1 MDTILLSGAELA
13 NFFIGGSAYL
23 SANKEQVNALNVFP
37 VPDGDTGTNMGLT
50 MSSAVKNIKGLKS
63 AGEVGNAVAKGALM
77 GARGNS
83 GVITSQILRGF
94 STGLEGKEDVD
105 ALSFAQAMQN
115 GVDLAYKSV
124 MRPVEGTILTV
135 SKAMAKKAAEVAN
148 EDMAVIE
155 LIEVM
160 IAAGKVAL
168 DNTPNQLPQL
178 KAAGVVDAGG
188 QGLICIFEGGLRA
201 LRGEEFAVQ
210 ELASDKPDFVVE
222 NDVDDTSNL
231 VNHYCTEF
239 FIHGTNIDVDAIR
252 NHLADMGDSQVIVGN
267 EELVK
272 THIHTANPGEVLAYA
287 IQFGSLHDLKIEN
300 MKDQHRETINFT
312 DEEIEES
319 KAAEDAPMEIEYNCG
334 VVAVASGDGLV
345 DIYKEMGVAQIIS
358 GGQTMNP
365 SAEDIINAIN
375 KTPANE
381 IMILPNNSNII
392 LAAQQAQKLV
402 EKPVFI
408 VETKY
413 MLQGISAMMGYDPD
427 ASGEENMEA
436 MTEAFQYTKTAG
448 ITYAVRDSHF
458 GDQQIK
464 ENDILGLVAKDIV
477 AVTETIEEAV
487 VKVLENIVDEESG
500 LITMLYGADVSEED
514 AEAIAEVVRNKY
526 ADLDVE
532 MQMGGQSVYYY
543 LISVE

>member
-1 MDTILLSGAELA
+1 VGTIRLSGAELA

-50 MSSAVKNIKGLKS
+50 MSSAVKNIKGLNN
-63 AGEVGNAVAKGALM
+63 AGEVAAAVAKGALM

-94 STGLEGKEDVD
+94 STGLDSKEDVD
-105 ALSFAQAMQN
+105 ALAFAEAMQN

-135 SKAMAKKAAEVAN
+135 SKAMAKKASEAAREEGDIIV
-148 EDMAVIE
+148 
-155 LIEVM
+155 LIEM
-160 IAAGKVAL
+160 IIEAGKIAL

-188 QGLICIFEGGLRA
+188 QGLICIFEGGLKA
-201 LRGEEFAVQ
+201 LRGEEFTVQ
-210 ELASDKPDFVVE
+210 DLTPDKPDFTTE

-231 VNHYCTEF
+231 KFHYCTEF
-239 FIHGTNIDVDAIR
+239 FIHGTDINVEEIR

-272 THIHTANPGEVLAYA
+272 THIHTDDPGKVLSYA
-287 IQFGSLHDLKIEN
+287 LKFGSLHDLKIEN
-300 MKDQHRETINFT
+300 MKDQHRETIFT
-312 DEEIEES
+312 EEEI
-319 KAAEDAPMEIEYNCG
+319 KAAQSAEETPIKIKYNCG
-334 VVAVASGDGLV
+334 VVAVASGEGLV

-381 IMILPNNSNII
+381 IIILPNNSNII

-413 MLQGISAMMGYDPD
+413 MLQGISALMGYNPD
-427 ASGEENMEA
+427 ASGQENYEA
-436 MTEAFQYTKTAG
+436 MTESFQYTKTAG

-458 GDQQIK
+458 NEQEIHKG
-464 ENDILGLVAKDIV
+464 DILGLISKEIA
-477 AVTETIEEAV
+477 AVTSSIEEAV
-487 VKVLENIVDEESG
+487 MTVLDKMIDDESG
-500 LITMLYGADVSEED
+500 LITMLYGEDIKNED
-514 AEAIAEVVRNKY
+514 AEQIEEKVREKY
-526 ADLDVE
+526 PDLEVE
-532 MQMGGQSVYYY
+532 MQFGGQAVYYY
-543 LISVE
+543 LLSVE

>member
-1 MDTILLSGAELA
+1 MGTIRLSGAELA

-50 MSSAVKNIKGLKS
+50 MSSAVKNIKGLNN
-63 AGEVGNAVAKGALM
+63 AGEVAAAVAKGALM

-94 STGLEGKEDVD
+94 STGLDSKEDVD
-105 ALSFAQAMQN
+105 ALAFAEAMQN

-135 SKAMAKKAAEVAN
+135 SKAMAKKASEAAREEGDIIV
-148 EDMAVIE
+148 
-155 LIEVM
+155 LIEM
-160 IAAGKVAL
+160 IIEAGKIAL

-188 QGLICIFEGGLRA
+188 QGLICIFEGGLKA
-201 LRGEEFAVQ
+201 LRGEEFTVQ
-210 ELASDKPDFVVE
+210 DLTPDKPDFTTE

-231 VNHYCTEF
+231 KFHYCTEF
-239 FIHGTNIDVDAIR
+239 FIHGTDINVEEIR

-272 THIHTANPGEVLAYA
+272 THIHTDDPGKVLSYA
-287 IQFGSLHDLKIEN
+287 LKFGSLHDLKIEN
-300 MKDQHRETINFT
+300 MKDQHRETIFT
-312 DEEIEES
+312 EEEI
-319 KAAEDAPMEIEYNCG
+319 KAAQSAEETPIKIKYNCG
-334 VVAVASGDGLV
+334 VVAVASGEGLV

-381 IMILPNNSNII
+381 IIILPNNSNII

-413 MLQGISAMMGYDPD
+413 MLQGISALMGYNPD
-427 ASGEENMEA
+427 ASGQENYEA
-436 MTEAFQYTKTAG
+436 MTESFQYTKTAG

-458 GDQQIK
+458 NEQEIHKG
-464 ENDILGLVAKDIV
+464 DILGLISKEIA
-477 AVTETIEEAV
+477 AVTSSIEEAV
-487 VKVLENIVDEESG
+487 MTVLDKMIDDESG
-500 LITMLYGADVSEED
+500 LITMLYGEDIKNED
-514 AEAIAEVVRNKY
+514 AEQIEEKVREKY
-526 ADLDVE
+526 PDLEVE
-532 MQMGGQSVYYY
+532 MQFGGQAVYYY
-543 LISVE
+543 LLSVE

>member
-1 MDTILLSGAELA
+1 VDTIRLSGAELA

-23 SANKEQVNALNVFP
+23 SANKEQINALNVFP

-50 MSSAVKNIKGLKS
+50 LSSAVKNIKGLNN
-63 AGEVGNAVAKGALM
+63 AGEVAAAVAKGALM

-94 STGLEGKEDVD
+94 STGLDSKEDVD
-105 ALSFAQAMQN
+105 ALSFAEAMQN

-135 SKAMAKKAAEVAN
+135 SKAMAKKASEVVR
-148 EDMAVIE
+148 EGGDVVVLIEMVIE
-155 LIEVM
+155 
-160 IAAGKVAL
+160 AGKVAL

-188 QGLICIFEGGLRA
+188 QGLICIFEGGLKA
-201 LRGEEFAVQ
+201 LRGEEFTVQ
-210 ELASDKPDFVVE
+210 DLAPEKPDFTAE
-222 NDVDDTSNL
+222 TDVDDKSDL
-231 VNHYCTEF
+231 KYHYCTEF
-239 FIHGTNIDVDAIR
+239 FIHGTDINVDEIR
-252 NHLADMGDSQVIVGN
+252 EHLADMGDSQVIVGN

-272 THIHTANPGEVLAYA
+272 THIHTDDPGKVLSYA
-287 IQFGSLHDLKIEN
+287 LTFGSLHDLKIEN
-300 MKDQHRETINFT
+300 MKDQHRETIFT
-312 DEEIEES
+312 EEEV
-319 KAAEDAPMEIEYNCG
+319 KAAQKAEDTPVAVEYNCG
-334 VVAVASGDGLV
+334 VVAVASGEGLV
-345 DIYKEMGVAQIIS
+345 EIYKEMGVAQIIS

-365 SAEDIINAIN
+365 SAEDIIKAIN

-381 IMILPNNSNII
+381 IIILPNNSNII

-402 EKPVFI
+402 EKQVYI

-413 MLQGISAMMGYDPD
+413 MLQGISAMMGYNPD
-427 ASGEENMEA
+427 SSGEENFEA

-458 GDQQIK
+458 GDQEIHK
-464 ENDILGLVAKDIV
+464 DDILGLIAKDIA
-477 AVTETIEEAV
+477 AVTATVEEAV
-487 VKVLENIVDEESG
+487 TAVLDKMVDDESG
-500 LITMLYGADVSEED
+500 LITILYGEDVAKAD
-514 AEAIAEVVRNKY
+514 AEVIVSIVREKY
-526 ADLDVE
+526 PDVEVE
-532 MQMGGQSVYYY
+532 MQFGGQAVYYY

>member
-1 MDTILLSGAELA
+1 MDTIRLSGAELA

-23 SANKEQVNALNVFP
+23 SANKEQINALNVFP

-50 MSSAVKNIKGLKS
+50 LSSAVKNIKGLNN
-63 AGEVGNAVAKGALM
+63 AGEVAAAVAKGALM

-94 STGLEGKEDVD
+94 STGLDSKEDVD
-105 ALSFAQAMQN
+105 ALSFAEAMQN

-135 SKAMAKKAAEVAN
+135 SKAMAKKASEVVR
-148 EDMAVIE
+148 EGGDVVVLIEMVIE
-155 LIEVM
+155 
-160 IAAGKVAL
+160 AGKVAL

-188 QGLICIFEGGLRA
+188 QGLICIFEGGLKA
-201 LRGEEFAVQ
+201 LRGEEFTVQ
-210 ELASDKPDFVVE
+210 DLAPEKPDFTAE
-222 NDVDDTSNL
+222 TDVDDKSDL
-231 VNHYCTEF
+231 KYHYCTEF
-239 FIHGTNIDVDAIR
+239 FIHGTDINVDEIR
-252 NHLADMGDSQVIVGN
+252 EHLADMGDSQVIVGN

-272 THIHTANPGEVLAYA
+272 THIHTDDPGKVLSYA
-287 IQFGSLHDLKIEN
+287 LTFGSLHDLKIEN
-300 MKDQHRETINFT
+300 MKDQHRETIFT
-312 DEEIEES
+312 EEEV
-319 KAAEDAPMEIEYNCG
+319 KAAQKAEDTPVAVEYNCG
-334 VVAVASGDGLV
+334 VVAVASGEGLV
-345 DIYKEMGVAQIIS
+345 EIYKEMGVAQIIS

-365 SAEDIINAIN
+365 SAEDIIKAIN

-381 IMILPNNSNII
+381 IIILPNNSNII

-402 EKPVFI
+402 EKQVYI

-413 MLQGISAMMGYDPD
+413 MLQGISAMMGYNPD
-427 ASGEENMEA
+427 SSGEENFEA

-458 GDQQIK
+458 GDQEIHK
-464 ENDILGLVAKDIV
+464 DDILGLIAKDIA
-477 AVTETIEEAV
+477 AVTATVEEAV
-487 VKVLENIVDEESG
+487 TAVLDKMVDDESG
-500 LITMLYGADVSEED
+500 LITILYGEDVAKAD
-514 AEAIAEVVRNKY
+514 AEVIVSIVREKY
-526 ADLDVE
+526 PDVEVE
-532 MQMGGQSVYYY
+532 MQFGGQAVYYY